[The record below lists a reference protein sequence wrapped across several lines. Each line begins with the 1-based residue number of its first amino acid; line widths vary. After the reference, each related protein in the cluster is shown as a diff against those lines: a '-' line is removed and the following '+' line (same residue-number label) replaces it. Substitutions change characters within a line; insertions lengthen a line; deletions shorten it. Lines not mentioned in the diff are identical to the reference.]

1 MFKGTKQFG
10 TSDAE
15 KEAPYLDEIE
25 ARYEQYRKVTD
36 PAQRKQLYHEIDS
49 VSQIAAQYNIPNEY
63 DKLMAGIGG
72 IGTNAYT
79 STDVTCYTEDIPAN
93 EVDRW
98 ARIQSDRFQNMVIRG
113 FHTELEAV
121 YEEKNIGMAK
131 DMWKLEEALY
141 AKAFPTH
148 PYGTQTT
155 IGTQEHLKNPSITNI
170 KNYYN
175 NYYCPN
181 NIAICMAGDFEPDK
195 VIATLDK
202 YFGDWKP
209 NPNLSRPEFAPL
221 KPITAPVDTTVLGQE
236 AEFVTLAWRFEGGPS
251 LQNDTIEVISEMLS
265 NGVAGL
271 MDLNLNQPQKL
282 MEAGAY
288 TDEMADY
295 SLLML
300 MGYPNEGQSL
310 EDVRDLML
318 GEIEKLRKGDFDDD
332 LLTSVV
338 NNTKLQY
345 LRGLNSNGARARYL
359 VNAFINGVEWEQV
372 VGQLDRMGKMTK
384 QQIVDFANRYLLNN
398 YVCVYKREGVDTSVK
413 KIEKPEITPIPTN
426 RDKQSD
432 FVKNL
437 MAESVEPIH
446 PRFVDFNKDMNIS
459 KTKAGLPLLYKQNTD
474 DDLFTLVYKYDFGN
488 IADLRYNL
496 AFDYLYYLGTKTL
509 TPQQFKQRMYK
520 LACHF
525 DASATDN
532 NLYITISGLNENM
545 PQAVALVEDLMKN
558 AKVDTEAY
566 SRQVDQI
573 LKARADAK
581 SNQEE
586 CFERLMEYGQFG
598 PKNTYTNILSENQL
612 RNTNPAELLKLV
624 NGLSNMQHTVAYFGP
639 MSEKDFSAS
648 ISKLHKTPKKLAAVP
663 QGKDYM
669 EQPTPKTEIMLAPY
683 DAKNIYMVQY
693 NNNERDWDPSHAPV
707 ISLFNEYFG
716 TGMNG
721 IVFQELRE
729 ARGLAYSA
737 AALYTQPSRKG
748 HKEDAY
754 TYIIT
759 QNDKMMDCVD
769 EFNKLIAEIPQSEGA
784 FNLAKE
790 SLLKKLASRRT
801 TRFGVI
807 QSYWIAQMRGI
818 DYDIYSKV
826 YEELPN
832 LSLKDIV
839 DFEKENMAGKP
850 YRYLILGDE
859 KELEMDRLQKI
870 APVRRLT
877 LEEIF
882 GY

>member
-1 MFKGTKQFG
+1 
-10 TSDAE
+10 
-15 KEAPYLDEIE
+15 
-25 ARYEQYRKVTD
+25 
-36 PAQRKQLYHEIDS
+36 
-49 VSQIAAQYNIPNEY
+49 
-63 DKLMAGIGG
+63 
-72 IGTNAYT
+72 
-79 STDVTCYTEDIPAN
+79 
-93 EVDRW
+93 
-98 ARIQSDRFQNMVIRG
+98 
-113 FHTELEAV
+113 
-121 YEEKNIGMAK
+121 
-131 DMWKLEEALY
+131 
-141 AKAFPTH
+141 
-148 PYGTQTT
+148 
-155 IGTQEHLKNPSITNI
+155 
-170 KNYYN
+170 
-175 NYYCPN
+175 
-181 NIAICMAGDFEPDK
+181 
-195 VIATLDK
+195 
-202 YFGDWKP
+202 
-209 NPNLSRPEFAPL
+209 
-221 KPITAPVDTTVLGQE
+221 
-236 AEFVTLAWRFEGGPS
+236 
-251 LQNDTIEVISEMLS
+251 
-265 NGVAGL
+265 
-271 MDLNLNQPQKL
+271 
-282 MEAGAY
+282 
-288 TDEMADY
+288 
-295 SLLML
+295 
-300 MGYPNEGQSL
+300 
-310 EDVRDLML
+310 
-318 GEIEKLRKGDFDDD
+318 
-332 LLTSVV
+332 
-338 NNTKLQY
+338 
-345 LRGLNSNGARARYL
+345 
-359 VNAFINGVEWEQV
+359 
-372 VGQLDRMGKMTK
+372 
-384 QQIVDFANRYLLNN
+384 
-398 YVCVYKREGVDTSVK
+398 VYK
-413 KIEKPEITPIPTN
+413 
-426 RDKQSD
+426 
-432 FVKNL
+432 F
-437 MAESVEPIH
+437 
-446 PRFVDFNKDMNIS
+446 
-459 KTKAGLPLLYKQNTD
+459 
-474 DDLFTLVYKYDFGN
+474 DFGN
-488 IADLRYNL
+488 TADLRYEL
-496 AFDYLYYLGTKTL
+496 AFNYLNYLGTKTL

-839 DFEKENMAGKP
+839 NFEKENMAGKP

-870 APVRRLT
+870 APVRRIT